1 VKRFLFVDDNF
12 DFAENLAEILRDHG
26 DYVAVAGGGAQALEL
41 LRTNRFDALVTDMR
55 MPGMSGAA
63 LVHEVRRVDP
73 GLPAII
79 ITAYTGEADLAAA
92 RNEGVLAVLPKP
104 VPIRGLI
111 LMLKAARRNGLVALV
126 EDDFALADNLAEAL
140 RDRGFSSVNAS
151 SLVETERLCGMRPF
165 VALVDLRIRGAPDG
179 AALTLMFQRNPELP
193 ILVMSAHEDALLQ
206 AAWPQ
211 AFAKPFDSGALLSAI
226 EKLWH

>member
-1 VKRFLFVDDNF
+1 MKRFLFVDDNF
-12 DFAENLAEILRDHG
+12 DFAENLAEILRDNG
-26 DYVAVAGGGAQALEL
+26 DHVAVAGGGVQALEL
-41 LRTNRFDALVTDMR
+41 VRETRFDALVTDMR
-55 MPGMSGAA
+55 MPEMSGAA
-63 LVHEVRRVDP
+63 LVHEIRRVDP

-79 ITAYTGEADLAAA
+79 VTAYTGEDDLTAA

-140 RDRGFSSVNAS
+140 RDRGFSSVNAG
-151 SLVETERLCGMRPF
+151 SLVEAERLCGMRPF

-179 AALTLMFQRNPELP
+179 AALTLLFQRNPELP
-193 ILVMSAHEDALLQ
+193 ILVMSAHEEALRQ
-206 AAWPQ
+206 AAWPR
-211 AFAKPFDSGALLSAI
+211 AFAKPFDSGALLSAV
-226 EKLWH
+226 EKLWR